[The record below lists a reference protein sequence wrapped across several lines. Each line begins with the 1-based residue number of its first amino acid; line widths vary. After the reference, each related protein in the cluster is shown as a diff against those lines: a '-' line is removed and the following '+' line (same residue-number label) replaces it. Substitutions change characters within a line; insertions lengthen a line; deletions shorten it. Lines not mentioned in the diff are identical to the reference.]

1 MEPYVHKV
9 QYYETDMMGLTH
21 HSNYIRW
28 MEEARID
35 FMEQMGFPYS
45 RMEREGIMS
54 PVRSLSCS
62 YKRPTTFGDTV
73 TIEISVESF
82 SGARLNILYKMT
94 RQDGTQVCDARSEH
108 AFINKEGRVVRL
120 DKEQPEFSAALES
133 LIVSAPEGA
142 Q

>member
-1 MEPYVHKV
+1 MVPYVHKV

-35 FMEQMGFPYS
+35 FMDQMGYPYT
-45 RMEREGIMS
+45 RMESEGILS

-62 YKRPTTFGDTV
+62 YKRPTTFGDV
-73 TIEISVESF
+73 VSIDVSVESF
-82 SGARLNILYKMT
+82 TGARLILEYRMT
-94 RQDGTQVCDARSEH
+94 SQDGTVVCEARSEH

-120 DKEQPEFSAALES
+120 DKEQPEFCEALKAMSGSEAAE
-133 LIVSAPEGA
+133 
-142 Q
+142 